1 MSRKKNTNQERKL
14 IYSTTTNERS
24 SMFDQKRNRLDFAK
38 MIIKFQ
44 YPLDMA
50 EPKIFNNFVKNL
62 QPMFEFQPK
71 DPLLIDIH
79 HIYKKEKE
87 TLQLYF
93 TRKSSS

>member
-50 EPKIFNNFVKNL
+50 EPKIFKNFVKNL
-62 QPMFEFQPK
+62 QPMFEFQSK
-71 DPLLIDIH
+71 DTLLIDIH
-79 HIYKKEKE
+79 HIYKEEKEK
-87 TLQLYF
+87 LQLYF
-93 TRKSSS
+93 TPKSSS